1 MRREAGCTHRL
12 KGNKRVLIAST
23 QQAHT
28 PNAERPGRWGR
39 AHKLQKQNKIYN
51 KKNRIKRLISPT
63 KISSLNSE
71 GVSYSITK
79 IIVKT
84 DPEDHY
90 ESSLAK

>member
-1 MRREAGCTHRL
+1 M
-12 KGNKRVLIAST
+12 
-23 QQAHT
+23 
-28 PNAERPGRWGR
+28 WGR

>member
-1 MRREAGCTHRL
+1 M
-12 KGNKRVLIAST
+12 
-23 QQAHT
+23 
-28 PNAERPGRWGR
+28 WGR

-51 KKNRIKRLISPT
+51 KKNHIKRLISPT

-79 IIVKT
+79 IIVKA